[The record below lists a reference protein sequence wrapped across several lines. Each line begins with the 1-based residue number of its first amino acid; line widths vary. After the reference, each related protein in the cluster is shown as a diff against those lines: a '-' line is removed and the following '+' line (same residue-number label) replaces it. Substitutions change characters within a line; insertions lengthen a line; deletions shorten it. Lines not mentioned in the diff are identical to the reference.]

1 MDWTTWLKSL
11 AAVAI
16 GGAATGAA
24 SAMGSGQINR
34 NAAVT
39 AGIGALATVLAYL
52 MQSPLGPATPQIAL
66 PVSVTPP
73 LTQASATPPQ
83 GNAAAPAGGSASV
96 VAPR

>member
-1 MDWTTWLKSL
+1 MNWTTWVKSI

-24 SAMGSGQINR
+24 SALGNGQLNR

-52 MQSPLGPATPQIAL
+52 MRSPLGPATPQDAL
-66 PVSVTPP
+66 PPVSSAP
-73 LTQASATPPQ
+73 LSQR
-83 GNAAAPAGGSASV
+83 NAVGAVGGGVGGV
-96 VAPR
+96 VSQ